1 MLFMKRKYVI
11 LMKKL
16 FFRMYKSSGNKKEEV
31 TYVRS
36 KRFSASKNTKRP
48 AGVKGRYKVVDPRM
62 RKDTRGMLRA
72 KGLVKGKGGKGGG
85 KGGKAGGRGSKGK
98 AGGGKGGGK
107 SGGHKTG
114 RGGGKRK

>member
-1 MLFMKRKYVI
+1 
-11 LMKKL
+11 
-16 FFRMYKSSGNKKEEV
+16 MYRSGANKKEEV

-36 KRFSASKNTKRP
+36 KRHSASKTTKRP

-72 KGLVKGKGGKGGG
+72 KGLVKGKGGKGG
-85 KGGKAGGRGSKGK
+85 KAGSKGK

-107 SGGHKTG
+107 SAGHKTG
-114 RGGGKRK
+114 RNGGGKRRK

>member
-1 MLFMKRKYVI
+1 
-11 LMKKL
+11 
-16 FFRMYKSSGNKKEEV
+16 MYRSGANKKEEV

-36 KRFSASKNTKRP
+36 KRHSASKTTKRP

-85 KGGKAGGRGSKGK
+85 KGGKGGKAGSKGK
-98 AGGGKGGGK
+98 AGGGKGGGGK
-107 SGGHKTG
+107 SAGHKTG
-114 RGGGKRK
+114 RNGGGKRRK